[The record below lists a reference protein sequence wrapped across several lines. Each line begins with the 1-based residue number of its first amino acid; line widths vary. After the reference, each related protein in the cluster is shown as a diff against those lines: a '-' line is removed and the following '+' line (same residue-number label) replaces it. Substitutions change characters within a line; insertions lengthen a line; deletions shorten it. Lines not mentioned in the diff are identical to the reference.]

1 MARPVAED
9 TRSRILDAAEH
20 CFIHSG
26 FAATSMREIATQSNT
41 TNSLIVHHFGTKA
54 DLWEQVKH
62 RRMQG
67 FLEKQQAIL
76 ASPELNIEQFLDAT
90 RLYFELLRDDPA
102 LVQLLARAE
111 LEQDLTCSRFKQEL
125 VTGFVERIVAG
136 QQQQIF
142 HSRVKPAYL
151 LAMILSSV
159 TQWMEARHQF
169 TSWEEIAA
177 DENPDDAFLET
188 LIDVLLHGVQ
198 GANQ

>member
-1 MARPVAED
+1 MPRPVAED
-9 TRSRILDAAEH
+9 TRSRILDAAEQ
-20 CFIHSG
+20 CFIHAG
-26 FAATSMREIATQSNT
+26 FAATSMRKIAQTSNT

-54 DLWEQVKH
+54 ELWEQVKH

-76 ASPELNIEQFLDAT
+76 ASSELNIQQFLDAT

-111 LEQDLTCSRFKQEL
+111 LEQDLACSRFKQEL
-125 VTGFVERIVAG
+125 VTGFVQRIMAG

-142 HSRVKPAYL
+142 HHRVKPAYL
-151 LAMILSSV
+151 LALILSSI

-169 TSWEEIAA
+169 TSWDEIQGDA
-177 DENPDDAFLET
+177 DPDSAFLET
-188 LIDVLLHGVQ
+188 LEDVLLHGVQ
-198 GANQ
+198 GAKQ

>member
-1 MARPVAED
+1 MPRPVAES
-9 TRSRILDAAEH
+9 TRSRILDAAEQ
-20 CFIHSG
+20 CFINKG
-26 FAATSMREIATQSNT
+26 FAATSMREIAEQSDT
-41 TNSLIVHHFGTKA
+41 TNSLIVHHFGSKA
-54 DLWEQVKH
+54 ELWEQIKQ

-76 ASPELNIEQFLDAT
+76 ASSELNIQQFMDAT

-111 LEQDLTCSRFKQEL
+111 LEQDLNCSRFHQEL
-125 VTGFVERIVAG
+125 VTGFVQRISKG
-136 QQQQIF
+136 QQQDIF

-169 TSWEEIAA
+169 TNWDEIAG
-177 DENPDDAFLET
+177 DVDPDTAFLET

-198 GANQ
+198 GANR